1 MSNMNPLQPLVNNLM
16 TVQRQLV
23 GGLRHN
29 GDIPLD
35 EFAAKELNNFMAF
48 IQTLTYASFGAL
60 SVTGYL
66 GSHVVDTNDNP
77 SNLKTLLTI
86 FGSNIVG
93 SGLAAGVTSVT
104 SSYRPWKQGTDNF
117 AKALDFILRT
127 TDGEVTRFNE
137 KADEQKKAMRSM
149 PGKKRELDRIDL
161 FNSLNA
167 DGQKALTA
175 ARNQIK
181 TLIKIASGVMLVT
194 AGANAYHGYK
204 RNGDSLGYGLAWL
217 FAGPTGLG
225 VAVQQGFGK
234 SVVAERGVK
243 RELLQE
249 DERISQLE
257 SQVQT
262 LGLLQAAD
270 LIGS

>member
-1 MSNMNPLQPLVNNLM
+1 M

-29 GDIPLD
+29 GGDVSLD
-35 EFAAKELNNFMAF
+35 SAMVEALDNFMAF
-48 IQTLTYASFGAL
+48 IQTLTYVSLGAL
-60 SVTGYL
+60 PITGYL
-66 GSHVVDTNDNP
+66 GSHAVDTNDNP

-104 SSYRPWKQGTDNF
+104 SSYRPWKKQESSFGN
-117 AKALDFILRT
+117 AINFILHSTDEDLT
-127 TDGEVTRFNE
+127 TPVQALPEGRNLTPEE
-137 KADEQKKAMRSM
+137 KDFLQRRA
-149 PGKKRELDRIDL
+149 L
-161 FNSLNA
+161 FQSLNA
-167 DGQKALTA
+167 DGQNALTA